1 MNRIVALPVLA
12 VAAVALSACGSDE
25 DKPSLIGTKY
35 TNELSNALLQ
45 KTFPDTSAPPGV
57 WNLEITEY
65 DKVVVDAPDGGGFS
79 LAIKSLKDDRITL
92 QSLGCKAA
100 DGSDA
105 STSVY
110 DIKRDGDDISF
121 TKVKDEC
128 ADKDPEAALLPVK
141 QWKGAGKSS

>member
-1 MNRIVALPVLA
+1 MEFTPY
-12 VAAVALSACGSDE
+12 E
-25 DKPSLIGTKY
+25 
-35 TNELSNALLQ
+35 
-45 KTFPDTSAPPGV
+45 
-57 WNLEITEY
+57 
-65 DKVVVDAPDGGGFS
+65 KVVVDAPDGGGFS
-79 LAIKSLKDDRITL
+79 LTIKSLKDDRITL